1 MAVARS
7 VVFSPVGGE
16 GVVEMAVRRLGEAIA
31 VGLIDIGEQLP
42 TELELAEQLGIASV
56 SVREALAVLGA
67 GGYVETRRGRGGG
80 TFVCRPFLS
89 VPPSASRSRAEERLR
104 NRSLAEL
111 RDLCVFHLAV
121 SGPSASLAAERRSE
135 EDAREL
141 ASLADEMEELAG
153 DAAFSRAD
161 SRFHIAI
168 AGAARSPRLVALETS
183 LQAELNDLLASG
195 REPPEVAALAVAEH
209 REIALAIRA
218 RDPHMA
224 RAVSERHLRRIA
236 ALLERRRQAFPGQD
250 APPSP
255 G

>member
-1 MAVARS
+1 MTVARS

-16 GVVEMAVRRLGEAIA
+16 GVVEMAVRRLGDAIA
-31 VGLIDIGEQLP
+31 VGLIGIGEQLP
-42 TELELAEQLGIASV
+42 TELELAEQLGIATA
-56 SVREALAVLGA
+56 SVREALAVLGEC
-67 GGYVETRRGRGGG
+67 GYVETRRGRGGG
-80 TFVCRPFLS
+80 TFVCRPLLP
-89 VPPSASRSRAEERLR
+89 VPPSASPSRAEQRLG
-104 NRSLAEL
+104 NRSVAEL

-135 EDAREL
+135 DEAREL
-141 ASLADEMEELAG
+141 ASLADEMDELAG

-168 AGAARSPRLVALETS
+168 AGAAQSPRLVALETS
-183 LQAELNDLLASG
+183 IQAELQDLLASG
-195 REPPEVAALAVAEH
+195 PEPSEGHALAVAEH

-236 ALLERRRQAFPGQD
+236 TLLERRRQASSNED
-250 APPSP
+250 APHPP
-255 G
+255 D